1 MAKIHNL
8 DEQVQEYF
16 EFIVKG
22 HKYKFRHMTTEEI
35 EELRKIEDNEE
46 KSKEFLYSFI
56 TKEEETAPEF
66 PEVAKD
72 MITPHWIRFREMIKT
87 EFGG

>member
-56 TKEEETAPEF
+56 TKEEETAPNSQ
-66 PEVAKD
+66 
-72 MITPHWIRFREMIKT
+72 RSLKT
-87 EFGG
+87 